1 MSRGRQMRGRNE
13 KRGFVIGSI
22 AGVGVFAIVGFLP
35 SAFVGGMLGLKAATY
50 LFGAPLGT
58 AVPPRLVTGLF
69 MLLGVSV
76 AGTVFTVSGGTI
88 GWLAGHALYL
98 AGRNKSYHITIDRG
112 CKRDMGVLAI
122 QRREEAVVYI
132 YTE

>member
-1 MSRGRQMRGRNE
+1 MRGRNE
-13 KRGFVIGSI
+13 KKGFVFGSI
-22 AGVGVFAIVGFLP
+22 AGVGVFVIVGFLP
-35 SAFVGGMLGLKAATY
+35 SAFVGGMLGLKAAMH
-50 LFGAPLGT
+50 LFGAPLG
-58 AVPPRLVTGLF
+58 AALPPRIVTGLF

-88 GWLAGHALYL
+88 GWLVGHAAYL

-112 CKRDMGVLAI
+112 GRKEMGVLSI

>member
-1 MSRGRQMRGRNE
+1 
-13 KRGFVIGSI
+13 
-22 AGVGVFAIVGFLP
+22 
-35 SAFVGGMLGLKAATY
+35 
-50 LFGAPLGT
+50 
-58 AVPPRLVTGLF
+58 

-88 GWLAGHALYL
+88 GWLIGHAVYL
-98 AGRNKSYHITIDRG
+98 SGRDKSYHITIDRG
-112 CKRDMGVLAI
+112 GKRDMGVLAI